1 MRTRTLLIALGA
13 LACSEPAPPPAAAL
27 VLTADSLRVPF
38 AEVTAGAWLGGDRF
52 AVISPADER
61 VALVDFASGSVS
73 MVGAGSGELQHPS
86 GLFSLADTLFISDWG
101 RRRVTAW
108 TAEGRMVRAIP
119 SSDVARGGLPQAV
132 DASGRL
138 YYELAPPARR
148 DGSGNRDSAAV
159 LRAVPGAAADTIAR
173 LAPLDIA
180 EVAGDQG
187 RRFERRVFSG
197 DDEWGVLPDGALW
210 IARTYQNRVDWL
222 DTSGTVRRGAQLTD
236 RVLEVTRIDRERFVA
251 RFPAELRASAERLP
265 YSPIKPPFVRGL
277 TGADG
282 HVWLEKSRWV
292 NDTTQLYHEVGR
304 DGALVREVRVPGWGR
319 IVAVT
324 PEAAL
329 LAYPDSAGFTL
340 MRVPRP
346 AEGAPGR

>member
-1 MRTRTLLIALGA
+1 MRTRTLLLALGA
-13 LACSEPAPPPAAAL
+13 LACSEPAPTPSASLA
-27 VLTADSLRVPF
+27 LTADTLRVPF
-38 AEVTAGAWLGGDRF
+38 AEVTAGAWLGGERY
-52 AVISPADER
+52 AVVSPADER
-61 VALVDFASGSVS
+61 VALVDFGSGSVT
-73 MVGAGSGELQHPS
+73 MVGVGSGELQHPS

-101 RRRVTAW
+101 KRRVTAW
-108 TAEGRMVRAIP
+108 TADGRMARAIP
-119 SSDVARGGLPQAV
+119 ASDVARGGLPQAV
-132 DASGRL
+132 DGRGRL
-138 YYELAPPARR
+138 YYEVAPPPRR

-159 LRAVPGAAADTIAR
+159 VRAGPGSAGDTVAR

-180 EVAGDQG
+180 EVTGDQG

-210 IARTYQNRVDWL
+210 IARTYQNRVDWR
-222 DTSGTVRRGAQLTD
+222 DASGTVRRGAQLTD

-265 YSPIKPPFVRGL
+265 YSAIKPPFVRGF

-292 NDTTQLYHEVGR
+292 NDTVQLYHEVGR
-304 DGALVREVRVPGWGR
+304 DGALVREVSVPGWGR

-324 PEAAL
+324 PETAL
-329 LAYPDSAGFTL
+329 LVFPDSAGFRV

-346 AEGAPGR
+346 